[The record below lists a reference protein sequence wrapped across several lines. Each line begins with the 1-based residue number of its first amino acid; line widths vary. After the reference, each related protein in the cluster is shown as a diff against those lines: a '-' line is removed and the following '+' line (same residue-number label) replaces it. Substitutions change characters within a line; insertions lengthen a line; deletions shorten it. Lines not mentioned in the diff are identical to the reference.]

1 MDNRYLVV
9 LITAPSV
16 EVAQQIAE
24 ALLAQRLAACVNILP
39 GVQSLYTWEGSLHRD
54 AEVLLLVK
62 TRAGL
67 FEEQLV
73 PAVQKVH
80 PYEVPEIIALPI
92 HLGSQPYLDW
102 IEDVTVSKGI

>member
-1 MDNRYLVV
+1 MENHYLVV
-9 LITAPSV
+9 LITAPSID
-16 EVAQQIAE
+16 VAHQIAE
-24 ALLAQRLAACVNILP
+24 ALLRQKLAACVNILP
-39 GVQSLYTWEGSLHRD
+39 GVESLYTWEGSLHRD

-80 PYEVPEIIALPI
+80 PYEVPEIVALPI
-92 HLGSQPYLDW
+92 QLGSQPYLDW
-102 IEDVTVSKGI
+102 IEEVTVGE

>member
-1 MDNRYLVV
+1 MDNHYLVV
-9 LITAPSV
+9 LITAPTV

-24 ALLAQRLAACVNILP
+24 ALLRQKLAACVNILP

-54 AEVLLLVK
+54 DEVLLLVK
-62 TRAGL
+62 THANL

-73 PAVQKVH
+73 PAVQQVH

-92 HLGSQPYLDW
+92 QMGSQPYLDW
-102 IEDVTVSKGI
+102 IEEVTATK